1 MGAILS
7 QALGS
12 NALLVSSHSENKVF
26 SYQADTWSSVDI
38 DNARGLAIG
47 QQYVVVASH
56 TGLYYYNK
64 ATGNRVAVLDVP
76 NTDSHEIGFAADDS
90 VIACASYQSALTRHA
105 FGVNEIIWTVPGVTA
120 GTSDAR
126 SWVNGVATINGAP
139 KYVTALG
146 ISDVS
151 QGWRDEAKAERGALI
166 DVQTNQVVL
175 HNLLF
180 PHSPT
185 VVGDSVY
192 FANSGHG
199 QLCKWTA
206 DDTAATVVAT
216 LSGWTRG
223 ITQLGD
229 YLLVGISQGRM
240 TAFPEITTDAL
251 AQPGIAVIEL
261 ATGTQVEFVPMDVQ
275 EIFDIKMAA
284 ERLK

>member
-7 QALGS
+7 QALGA

-26 SYQADTWSSVDI
+26 SYQADTWSSVGV
-38 DNARGLAIG
+38 DNARGLAVG
-47 QQYVVVASH
+47 RDYVAVASH
-56 TGLYYYNK
+56 TSLYFFDK
-64 ATGNRVAVLDVP
+64 ATGKRVAVLDVP

-105 FGVNEIIWTVPGVTA
+105 FGVNEVIWTVPTVTA
-120 GTSDAR
+120 DTSDAR
-126 SWVNGVATINGAP
+126 SWVNGVVTINGLP

-146 ISDVS
+146 ISDVA
-151 QGWRDEAKAERGALI
+151 QGWRDEAKVERGALI
-166 DVQTNQVVL
+166 DAQSNAIVL
-175 HNLLF
+175 HNLFF

-185 VVGDSVY
+185 MIDDSVY

-199 QLCKWTA
+199 QLCKWTTG
-206 DDTAATVVAT
+206 DSSATVVAS

-223 ITQLGD
+223 IAQLDD

-261 ATGTQVEFVPMDVQ
+261 ATGLQVEFLPMDVQ
-275 EIFDIKMAA
+275 EIFDIKVAPA
-284 ERLK
+284 GLS

>member
-7 QALGS
+7 QALGTD
-12 NALLVSSHSENKVF
+12 ALLVSSHSENKVF

-38 DNARGLAIG
+38 NNARGLAIG

-56 TGLYYYNK
+56 TGLYYYDK

-105 FGVNEIIWTVPGVTA
+105 FGVNEVVWTVPGVTV

-126 SWVNGVATINGAP
+126 SWVNGVATVNGLP

-146 ISDVS
+146 ISDVA

-166 DVQTNQVVL
+166 DAQINQVVL
-175 HNLLF
+175 HDLFF

-185 VVGDSVY
+185 IVGNSVY

-199 QLCKWTA
+199 QLCKWSGG
-206 DDTAATVVAT
+206 DTAATVVAT

-223 ITQLGD
+223 IVQLGD

-240 TAFPEITTDAL
+240 TAFPEITTDAM

-261 ATGTQVEFVPMDVQ
+261 ATGTQVEFLPMDVQ
-275 EIFDIKMAA
+275 EIFDIKVVG
-284 ERLK
+284 EGLK

>member
-7 QALGS
+7 QALGT

-26 SYQADTWSSVDI
+26 SYQADAWSSVDI
-38 DNARGLAIG
+38 DNARGLAVG
-47 QQYVVVASH
+47 QKYVAVASH
-56 TGLYYYNK
+56 TSLYYYDK

-105 FGVNEIIWTVPGVTA
+105 FGVNDVVWTVPGVTA

-126 SWVNGVATINGAP
+126 SWVNGVATVNGLP

-146 ISDVS
+146 ISDVA

-166 DVQTNQVVL
+166 DAQTNQVVL
-175 HNLLF
+175 HNLFF

-185 VVGDSVY
+185 IVGDSVY

-199 QLCKWTA
+199 QLCKWTPG
-206 DDTAATVVAT
+206 DTAATVVAT

-223 ITQLGD
+223 IVQLGD
-229 YLLVGISQGRM
+229 YLLVGISQGRL
-240 TAFPEITTDAL
+240 TAFPEITTDPL

-261 ATGTQVEFVPMDVQ
+261 ETGTQVEFVPMDVR
-275 EIFDIKMAA
+275 EIFDINLAA
-284 ERLK
+284 ERLN

>member
-7 QALGS
+7 QALGT

-26 SYQADTWSSVDI
+26 SYQADTWSSVEI
-38 DNARGLAIG
+38 NNARGLAIG

-56 TGLYYYNK
+56 TGLYYYDK

-105 FGVNEIIWTVPGVTA
+105 FGVNEVVWTVPGVTA

-126 SWVNGVATINGAP
+126 SWVNGVATVNGLP

-146 ISDVS
+146 ISDVA

-166 DVQTNQVVL
+166 DAQSNQVVL
-175 HNLLF
+175 HDLFF

-185 VVGDSVY
+185 IVGDSVY

-206 DDTAATVVAT
+206 GDTAATVVAT
-216 LSGWTRG
+216 LPGWTRG

-251 AQPGIAVIEL
+251 AQPGIAVIER
-261 ATGTQVEFVPMDVQ
+261 ATGTQVEFLPMDVQ
-275 EIFDIKMAA
+275 EIFDIKVVA
-284 ERLK
+284 EGLK